1 MKPRAAWLI
10 LICVVCCCAASAA
23 GGEIKVGW
31 AERSIAPDF
40 PVEIPGQRYR
50 RVSEGVLDSLV
61 VTALALDDGKEA
73 VIFVSA
79 DLIGTAPP
87 WYNDLLA
94 HIAKTHPEIPAERIV
109 INATH
114 THTGIPLGL
123 RKDLLPTYRFF
134 RDRVVEAVAEA
145 WKSRAPAAL
154 ARGTGYARVGSSRRV
169 VYLGPN
175 RQKPDKMP
183 PGSKLVGTVGVYGQ
197 TNRPDFSHMEQ
208 GGEPVVHVIYTFD
221 RDGKKLTG
229 ALINASCPS
238 QCSENLREL
247 SGDYW
252 HDVRAAI
259 RAKHGNIPILTHCG
273 AAGDLSP
280 HELLNR
286 RERDRR
292 WRIKYGRAPAY
303 RGEFERREIAEE
315 IGRVFDEVL
324 AWARKDLRTEAP
336 IRFRIVA
343 LDLPLRTPTKEEYLD
358 AKEYVEVIA
367 PTLEPDPSLPESE
380 RTRYR
385 QILRDNVSRYRGIIA
400 KYEKS
405 TGGEIEKSE
414 IRVIALGDAAFV
426 TCNFELFSEFM
437 HRIQG
442 RSPYSDTMVVQLTA
456 SRLGSWQC
464 YLAPERSER
473 NRGYGAI
480 PFSNRI
486 APAGGQKIV
495 DAAVETLEEFRKSR

>member
-1 MKPRAAWLI
+1 MMKTVACLVLAFCFAGL
-10 LICVVCCCAASAA
+10 AAA

-40 PVEIPGQRYR
+40 PVNIPGQRYK

-61 VTALALDDGKEA
+61 VTALALDDGMEV
-73 VIFVSA
+73 VIFVSG
-79 DLIGTAPP
+79 DLLGTAPT

-94 HIAKTHPEIPAERIV
+94 HIAKTHPELPAERIV

-114 THTGIPLGL
+114 SHTSISFGL
-123 RKDLLPTYRFF
+123 RKELLPVYHFF
-134 RDRVVEAVAEA
+134 RDRVTEAVVEA
-145 WKSRAPAAL
+145 WNSRAPAAL
-154 ARGTGYARVGSSRRV
+154 ARGTGYARIGSSRRV
-169 VYLGPN
+169 IYRGPN
-175 RQKPDKMP
+175 TPKPGKMP
-183 PGSKLVGTVGVYGQ
+183 PGSKLVGTAAMYGS
-197 TNRPDFSHMEQ
+197 TNRPDFSHMEE

-221 RDGKKLTG
+221 REGKKLTG
-229 ALINASCPS
+229 AVINASCPA
-238 QCSENLREL
+238 QCSESLRKL

-280 HELLNR
+280 HELVTK
-286 RERDRR
+286 REQRRR
-292 WRIKYGRAPAY
+292 WLVKYGRQPAY
-303 RGEFERREIAEE
+303 QGEFERREIAEE
-315 IGRVFDEVL
+315 ISRVFDEVL
-324 AWARKDLRTEAP
+324 AWAKKDLRTEAP

-343 LDLPLRTPTKEEYLD
+343 LDLPLRLPTKEEYLD
-358 AKEYVEVIA
+358 AKEYVEVTA
-367 PTLEPDPSLPESE
+367 PTLKPDPALPESE
-380 RTRYR
+380 QTRYR
-385 QILRDNVSRYRGIIA
+385 QILHDNVSRYRETMS
-400 KYEKS
+400 KYVKC
-405 TGGEIEKSE
+405 TGKEVERTE

-426 TCNFELFSEFM
+426 TCNYELYSDFM

-442 RSPYSDTMVVQLTA
+442 RSPYVDTMVVQLTA

-480 PFSNRI
+480 PFSNRVD
-486 APAGGQKIV
+486 PKGGQMIV
-495 DAAVETLEEFRKSR
+495 DAAVRTLWEFHNLR